1 MWPLCD
7 AWNALF
13 LGFGPQASVPVGVH
27 AATLRCLGF
36 IIPWVW
42 ATGTDACR
50 CVCCHVCSRLELPLK
65 RQPAQ
70 SLISSSQ
77 CPPQVELQKSTWN
90 FFLPCQLQ
98 GRKKFARVF
107 RNFPIGLRQY
117 LPMHV
122 WCVRPVR
129 GVAFTTMLRINPGGT
144 GRVARPSLAAPPLTL
159 LKF

>member
-1 MWPLCD
+1 MLPRMLE
-7 AWNALF
+7 ARATVKKTARSKLNQF
-13 LGFGPQASVPVGVH
+13 FSVP
-27 AATLRCLGF
+27 A
-36 IIPWVW
+36 P
-42 ATGTDACR
+42 
-50 CVCCHVCSRLELPLK
+50 SRVAK
-65 RQPAQ
+65 KY
-70 SLISSSQ
+70 
-77 CPPQVELQKSTWN
+77 VELFPS
-90 FFLPCQLQ
+90 PVSCRV
-98 GRKKFARVF
+98 GKKFARVF